1 MSWKFARSNAVSIR
15 ADDLKQA
22 SKQSEE
28 SSAEEDDG
36 GTIAIP
42 ARPKIQKYGF
52 FFRKFTHFISFQQY
66 CASKVG

>member
-36 GTIAIP
+36 GTTAIP

-52 FFRKFTHFISFQQY
+52 FF
-66 CASKVG
+66 SKVHPFYFFSTILRF